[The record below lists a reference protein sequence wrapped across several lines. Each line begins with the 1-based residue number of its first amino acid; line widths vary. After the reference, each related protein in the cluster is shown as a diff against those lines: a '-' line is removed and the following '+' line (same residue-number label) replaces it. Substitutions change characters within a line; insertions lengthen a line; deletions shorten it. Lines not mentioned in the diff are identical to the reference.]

1 VVDEPRTPEAVA
13 AWIDGAQRERDPF
26 EHVRVASHEHR
37 DRHGTGCSVY
47 PTSSG
52 PLLAVL
58 AAGVGANR
66 SLEVG
71 CGLGYSALSLANG
84 SGGVVDT
91 IERDP
96 LHARL
101 AEREIERQGYGDR
114 VHILV
119 GRSSDVLS
127 ELEGPYDLIFSD
139 GDPEEMPSDLDHFVR
154 FDSAS
159 RNARQRKPLPCS
171 VRPRSSGY

>member
-1 VVDEPRTPEAVA
+1 
-13 AWIDGAQRERDPF
+13 
-26 EHVRVASHEHR
+26 
-37 DRHGTGCSVY
+37 
-47 PTSSG
+47 
-52 PLLAVL
+52 VL

-66 SLEVG
+66 SLEVV

-84 SGGVVDT
+84 SGGVVET

-154 FDSAS
+154 
-159 RNARQRKPLPCS
+159 LI
-171 VRPRSSGY
+171 RPRGTLVSANLFLAQFVPDLAGIEQMAEYRRRILEDKEFLTVIIPGGLGLSVVLSDPAPRKRRATAIS